1 MMKKRRR
8 ARELALKIL
17 FQWDVS
23 AYPMTAVQ
31 KLFWGS
37 PLHKGYA
44 EEIVEFANKIVTGIA
59 EEKATIDNCISCVT
73 LHWTIDRM
81 SVVDRNILRA
91 GVYELLFCEDIPPKT
106 TINEYIEIAKK
117 YGDTKSSSFV
127 NGLLDKIHREKHAV
141 SA

>member
-1 MMKKRRR
+1 MKKRRR

-23 AYPMTAVQ
+23 AYSMATVQ

-44 EEIVEFANKIVTGIA
+44 EEIVDFTNKIVTGIA
-59 EEKATIDNCISCVT
+59 KEKGNIDHCISNVA

-91 GVYELLFCEDIPPKT
+91 GIYELLFCDDIPPKT

-127 NGLLDKIHREKHAV
+127 NGVLDKIHKEKSAV
-141 SA
+141 ST